1 MSGTQELE
9 LYEVP
14 NDAVPDASASET
26 TLPPEIPASPKP
38 KVQFGGKDQARAE
51 LESQLRAERFTAVEG
66 EYHQK
71 VSPRPAISH
80 PPRKLISLKLQELD
94 RSRAA

>member
-1 MSGTQELE
+1 LSVFEEFIMNIPDELVRQRS
-9 LYEVP
+9 YEIWQREGCP
-14 NDAVPDASASET
+14 HGLSA
-26 TLPPEIPASPKP
+26 
-38 KVQFGGKDQARAE
+38 QHWFQARAE

-71 VSPRPAISH
+71 VSPRPAISY